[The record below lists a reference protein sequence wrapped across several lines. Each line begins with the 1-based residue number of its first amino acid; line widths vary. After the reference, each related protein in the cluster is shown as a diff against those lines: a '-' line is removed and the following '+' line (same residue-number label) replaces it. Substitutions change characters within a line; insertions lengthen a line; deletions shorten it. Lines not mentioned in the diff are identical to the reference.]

1 LLWAALLGSAGW
13 FLLRR
18 TSEEPSNRGVF
29 HGATAYMALVGLLV
43 LVVAV
48 ALRLQRRRRLLRR
61 CFLQLSGSA

>member
-1 LLWAALLGSAGW
+1 
-13 FLLRR
+13 
-18 TSEEPSNRGVF
+18 VF